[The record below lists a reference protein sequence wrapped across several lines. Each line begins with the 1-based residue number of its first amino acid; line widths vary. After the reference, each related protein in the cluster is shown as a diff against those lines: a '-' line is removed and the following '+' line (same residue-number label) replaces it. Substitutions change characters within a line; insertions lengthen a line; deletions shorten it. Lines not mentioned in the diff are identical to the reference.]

1 MSILIP
7 DASGDLICSHW
18 HHPVLVLISRH
29 SRWLTYWHP
38 QVYFLSRLSA
48 VLKDGPA
55 PWWHTHTNVRTPALL
70 IDVSFWSPP
79 VLLLNESGRCW
90 TADVVQG
97 LSIDGADVTKVL
109 LAEEAWVSPQ
119 WVWMR
124 ETESNYQRLN
134 VFLSDVHMCCL
145 ITPCVSLRRSDTDS
159 RTRWVDAC
167 KRLWTLFRSWQVIC
181 RLRQADNCRGCG
193 SLDWKVF
200 FSKTVIEAHK
210 HAHFSTCKPAYPL
223 DCLSL
228 AAYQDLLSATNV
240 LWSLEGVL
248 YFTLQVICA
257 GRLSPCPVTSSIT
270 NTLLTD

>member
-134 VFLSDVHMCCL
+134 VFLSDVHMCC
-145 ITPCVSLRRSDTDS
+145 TSLPASHLEE
-159 RTRWVDAC
+159 VIQ
-167 KRLWTLFRSWQVIC
+167 TLEQGEWMH
-181 RLRQADNCRGCG
+181 ARGCERC
-193 SLDWKVF
+193 L
-200 FSKTVIEAHK
+200 EADRW
-210 HAHFSTCKPAYPL
+210 Y
-223 DCLSL
+223 
-228 AAYQDLLSATNV
+228 V
-240 LWSLEGVL
+240 G
-248 YFTLQVICA
+248 
-257 GRLSPCPVTSSIT
+257 
-270 NTLLTD
+270 